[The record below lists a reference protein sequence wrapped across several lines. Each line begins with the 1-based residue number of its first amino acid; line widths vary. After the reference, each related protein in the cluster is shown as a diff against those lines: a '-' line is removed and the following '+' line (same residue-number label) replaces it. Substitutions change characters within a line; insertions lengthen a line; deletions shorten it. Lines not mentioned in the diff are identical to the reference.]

1 MSTDKPASKAFAV
14 PITVDPTQPGATADQ
29 LFNALTPLFY
39 AIAGQ
44 FTGAARDEFWGTA
57 AGAFAGTCTGSIGIA
72 KSALLLQKTAA
83 MVADH
88 AAIQVSTHGRPN

>member
-39 AIAGQ
+39 AIADQ

-72 KSALLLQKTAA
+72 KSAWLLQQIAS
-83 MVADH
+83 MVADN
-88 AAIQVSTHGRPN
+88 AANGASKHGRPN